1 MRTNVLEMILLM
13 QYTKNRTKVRFP
25 EIQREAIH
33 MTNEEYKKFL
43 HNMIE
48 KISNN
53 AYLEKIYRFVHYYFL
68 KS

>member
-1 MRTNVLEMILLM
+1 
-13 QYTKNRTKVRFP
+13 
-25 EIQREAIH
+25 
-33 MTNEEYKKFL
+33 MTNEEYKKIL
-43 HNMIE
+43 HSMIE